1 MAKPLICLDTSVLI
15 EYFRKE
21 NKSKTFFF
29 KLAKHYR
36 FAISVL
42 TKFEILVGSNEQ
54 QKEFWE
60 QLFKQF
66 EIIPL
71 DQEEVEIASGIIK
84 KIKSQN
90 KLIELPDILIGATAL
105 THGLKLATLNE
116 IHFKRIESLSLIINK
131 E

>member
-15 EYFRKE
+15 DYFRKE

-29 KLAKHYR
+29 KLAKDCR

-60 QLFKQF
+60 QLFRKF

-71 DQEEVEIASGIIK
+71 DQEEVEIASEIIK
-84 KIKSQN
+84 KLKPKN
-90 KLIELPDILIGATAL
+90 KLIE
-105 THGLKLATLNE
+105 
-116 IHFKRIESLSLIINK
+116 
-131 E
+131 